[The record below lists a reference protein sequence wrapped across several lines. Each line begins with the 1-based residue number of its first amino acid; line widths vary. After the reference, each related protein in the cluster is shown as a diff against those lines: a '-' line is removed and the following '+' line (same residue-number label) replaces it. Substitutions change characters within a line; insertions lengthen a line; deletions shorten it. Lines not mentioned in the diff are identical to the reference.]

1 MRIRTNGNIGIGTTA
16 PAERLTVSGNI
27 SASGDVRATNTPK
40 AWCSFT
46 GRTTNGICT
55 INKQYNVASVNRNS
69 VGNYTVTFTNQL
81 DGTHHMVIGT
91 GNAVSSIS
99 YDSPIFNS
107 GDTTTSTSFSVA
119 IVNGS
124 NIGIYDPVNGAG
136 IVVYG

>member
-1 MRIRTNGNIGIGTTA
+1 
-16 PAERLTVSGNI
+16 LTVSGNM
-27 SASGDVRATNTPK
+27 SASGDVKASNTPK

-46 GRTTNGICT
+46 GRSSNGLCT
-55 INKQYNVASVNRNS
+55 ISKQYNVATVNRNS

-91 GNAVSSIS
+91 GNAVSNVS

-107 GDTTTSTSFSVA
+107 GDITTSTSFSVT

-124 NIGIYDPVNGAG
+124 NVGIYDPINGAG